1 MSNFPHPGKIIG
13 EILTS
18 KEGGNLSIT
27 EAANKL
33 MISVSNL
40 TRIIRGQTNLSVDMA
55 VRLSKLIPEI
65 KMKVWMDLQINY
77 DMFLA
82 KQRNSKIKVKPLKTI
97 TAEFI
102 EKIFKKYKFEDELQ
116 IKQNSKIDI
125 DSD

>member
-82 KQRNSKIKVKPLKTI
+82 KQRNSKIKVKPLKTL
-97 TAEFI
+97 TVEFI
-102 EKIFKKYKFEDELQ
+102 EKIFKKYKFEDGLQ
-116 IKQNSKIDI
+116 IKQNSKTDT